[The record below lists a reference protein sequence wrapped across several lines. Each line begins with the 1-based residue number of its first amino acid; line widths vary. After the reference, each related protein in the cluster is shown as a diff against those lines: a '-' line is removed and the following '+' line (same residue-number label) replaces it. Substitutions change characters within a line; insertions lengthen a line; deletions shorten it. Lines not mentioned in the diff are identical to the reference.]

1 MIVRSLLRILGH
13 QQWLRFGVRDRI
25 IRAFHNPDTSPKELF
40 NVPFYGKMYVGDFS
54 TFLDWSVY
62 YYGAY
67 CGEELS
73 VMKDLLRDVKDPIIL
88 DVGANIG
95 HHSLFASTIAKEVHS
110 FEPYPLVLEKIYQKI
125 EINSIDNIIIH
136 KVGLGEGEDEL
147 PYFPPT
153 DANTGT
159 GTFMANVEMN
169 KNFIKLP
176 IQIGDDYL
184 NNLHLEKLDY
194 IKMDIEGYEPSALRG
209 LRKSL
214 ELYRPIVFFE
224 WSAEGRADYTN
235 MRDLFPKDY
244 TIFNFIAPH
253 AKLVV
258 FSNRSYSLTKDN
270 VFNTNGNKV
279 AIPVDKLHLASG
291 KIYKTKN

>member
-1 MIVRSLLRILGH
+1 MRSLLRLLGH
-13 QQWLRFGVRDRI
+13 QHWLRFGVRDRI
-25 IRAFHNPDTSPKELF
+25 IRAFHNPDESRPEVF
-40 NVPFYGKMYVGDFS
+40 NVPFYGKIYAGDFS

-73 VMKDLLRDVKDPIIL
+73 IMKDLLRDVRDPIIL
-88 DVGANIG
+88 DIGANIG

-110 FEPYPLVLEKIYQKI
+110 FEPYPLVLEKLYQKI

-136 KVGLGEGEDEL
+136 EVGLGEREDEL

-153 DANTGT
+153 DSNTGT
-159 GTFMANVEMN
+159 GTFMGNAEIN
-169 KNFIKLP
+169 KNSLKLP

-184 NNLHLEKLDY
+184 SNLHLEKLDY
-194 IKMDIEGYEPSALRG
+194 VKMDIEGYEPSALRG

-224 WSAEGRADYTN
+224 WSAEGRKDYTN
-235 MRDLFPKDY
+235 MCDLFPKDY
-244 TIFNFIAPH
+244 TIFNFISPH
-253 AKLVV
+253 AKLGV
-258 FSNRSYSLTKDN
+258 FSNLSYSLTKGN
-270 VFNTNGNKV
+270 VVNTNGNKV
-279 AIPVDKLHLASG
+279 AIPIDKLYLASS
-291 KIYKTKN
+291 KIRKN